1 MGHFHVPPISAGAG
15 NGFRAI
21 HTLLLCSRPDAPAVL
36 NLIEEFSPHWGGTCM
51 VGVASTRDP
60 SPGRG
65 WGMQGHHSRPES
77 GWIRHA
83 WRFFPRCL
91 ASENICS
98 DMDERV
104 WPSPRD
110 RADFRIVAFLSK
122 EVVLW
127 FTVYVISLM
136 CSVIPLI
143 SVVFMS
149 ACSTTMRHATRPLKL
164 HEQQWNRVWTLA
176 CLIFVFSFEK

>member
-21 HTLLLCSRPDAPAVL
+21 HTLPLCSRPDAPAVL
-36 NLIEEFSPHWGGTCM
+36 DLIEEFSPHWGGTCL
-51 VGVASTRDP
+51 VGVRINTWP
-60 SPGRG
+60 F
-65 WGMQGHHSRPES
+65 S
-77 GWIRHA
+77 GPWMRHA

-122 EVVLW
+122 EAVLW
-127 FTVYVISLM
+127 FTVYVISQM